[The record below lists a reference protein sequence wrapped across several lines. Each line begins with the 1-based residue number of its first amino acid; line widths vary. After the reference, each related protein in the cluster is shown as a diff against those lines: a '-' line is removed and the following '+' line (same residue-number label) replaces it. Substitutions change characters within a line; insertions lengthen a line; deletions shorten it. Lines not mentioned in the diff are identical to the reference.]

1 MKKNRRKVSV
11 VLLAVL
17 VCSLTACGSQESA
30 KEEEGK
36 YRIGICQWEEHA
48 ALDEATK
55 GFQEALTEKL
65 GDEVTFDVQI
75 AQGSTQKCQEILNG
89 FVSDD
94 MDLLMA
100 NATSA
105 LMAASQATNTI
116 PIVATSI
123 TDYGTALNMREW
135 TGSSGMNVTGTS
147 DLAPIESQADM
158 IQELV
163 PEAKKVGI
171 LYCSAE
177 TNSIFQ
183 AQMMGSIL
191 TEKGIPFGTY
201 TVANKEEI
209 EKTVQKAASE
219 CDVIYIPTDN
229 TIASQADILKEI
241 LISEKVPMI
250 AGEEGLC
257 EAGIA
262 TLSISYYDIGYTAGE
277 MAYEILVEG
286 KNPGEI
292 NVRYA
297 ENVTKKYNQENC
309 EALGITVPD
318 DYEALN

>member
-17 VCSLTACGSQESA
+17 VCSLTACGSQKSA
-30 KEEEGK
+30 KEEEEK

-183 AQMMGSIL
+183 AQMMESIL

-262 TLSISYYDIGYTAGE
+262 TL
-277 MAYEILVEG
+277 
-286 KNPGEI
+286 
-292 NVRYA
+292 
-297 ENVTKKYNQENC
+297 
-309 EALGITVPD
+309 
-318 DYEALN
+318 